1 MITLAVEKNDWV
13 YVYDGNKTLYSIPLM
28 GGTLHGFT
36 ATSVS
41 IKNDKTRYIYTYDE
55 KGRKISSTPM

>member
-13 YVYDGNKTLYSIPLM
+13 YVYDGNRKLCSIPLGSGTLYS
-28 GGTLHGFT
+28 FT

-41 IKNDKTRYIYTYDE
+41 IKKNGWIYTYDE